1 VRLMSR
7 PSKGSRLKL
16 LGCDEELIERV
27 QDFREGYFG
36 APEYRIVAEALEHFM
51 RDRLEAEPEVRR
63 RYEAARQAR
72 LAAKEPRL
80 RVVSKATDQDAG

>member
-1 VRLMSR
+1 MSR

-16 LGCDEELIERV
+16 LGFDEELIERV
-27 QDFREGYFG
+27 QDFREAYFG

-51 RDRLEAEPEVRR
+51 RDRLEAEPEARR
-63 RYEAARQAR
+63 RYEQARKAR

-80 RVVSKATDQDAG
+80 RIVSKTDDQEAG

>member
-1 VRLMSR
+1 MAR

-16 LGCDEELIERV
+16 LGFDEELIERV

-63 RYEAARQAR
+63 RYEEARKAR

-80 RVVSKATDQDAG
+80 RIVSKAPEQDAG

>member
-1 VRLMSR
+1 MSR

-16 LGCDEELIERV
+16 LGFDEELIERI

-36 APEYRIVAEALEHFM
+36 APEYRIVAEALEYFM

-63 RYEAARQAR
+63 RYEDARKAR
-72 LAAKEPRL
+72 LAAKATRL
-80 RVVSKATDQDAG
+80 RVVPKAGEQDAG

>member
-1 VRLMSR
+1 MSR

-16 LGCDEELIERV
+16 LGFEEELIERI

-63 RYEAARQAR
+63 RYEEARQAR
-72 LAAKEPRL
+72 LAAKERRL
-80 RVVSKATDQDAG
+80 RIVPRAGEQDAG

>member
-1 VRLMSR
+1 MAR

-16 LGCDEELIERV
+16 LGLDEELIGRV

-51 RDRLEAEPEVRR
+51 RERLQAEPEVRK
-63 RYEAARQAR
+63 RYEEAQQAR
-72 LAAKEPRL
+72 LNVKGRRL
-80 RVVSKATDQDAG
+80 RIVSSDDGS

>member
-1 VRLMSR
+1 MSR

-16 LGCDEELIERV
+16 LGFDEELIERV

-36 APEYRIVAEALEHFM
+36 APEYRIVAEAIEHFM

-63 RYEAARQAR
+63 RYEQARQAR

>member
-1 VRLMSR
+1 MSR

-16 LGCDEELIERV
+16 LGFEEELIERI

-63 RYEAARQAR
+63 RYEEARQAR
-72 LAAKEPRL
+72 LAAKERRL
-80 RVVSKATDQDAG
+80 RIVPKAGEQDAG

>member
-1 VRLMSR
+1 MSR

-16 LGCDEELIERV
+16 LGFDEELIERL

-63 RYEAARQAR
+63 RYEAARTAR

-80 RVVSKATDQDAG
+80 RVVSKVTEQDAG

>member
-1 VRLMSR
+1 MSR

-16 LGCDEELIERV
+16 LGFDEELIERL

>member
-1 VRLMSR
+1 MSR

-16 LGCDEELIERV
+16 LGFDEELIERV

-63 RYEAARQAR
+63 RYEEARKAR

-80 RVVSKATDQDAG
+80 RIVSRPSEQDAG

>member
-1 VRLMSR
+1 MSR

-16 LGCDEELIERV
+16 LGLDEELIDRV

-51 RDRLEAEPEVRR
+51 RDRIQAEPEVRR
-63 RYEAARQAR
+63 RYEQAR
-72 LAAKEPRL
+72 KARLGMKERRL
-80 RVVSKATDQDAG
+80 RIVSKAAAEEDVS

>member
-1 VRLMSR
+1 MSR

-16 LGCDEELIERV
+16 LGFEEELIERI

-63 RYEAARQAR
+63 RYEEARKAR
-72 LAAKEPRL
+72 LAVKERRL
-80 RVVSKATDQDAG
+80 RIVSKAGEQDAG

>member
-1 VRLMSR
+1 MSR

-16 LGCDEELIERV
+16 LGFDEELIERI

-80 RVVSKATDQDAG
+80 RIVSKAGEQDAG

>member
-1 VRLMSR
+1 MSR

-16 LGCDEELIERV
+16 LGFDEELIERV

-63 RYEAARQAR
+63 RYEEARKAR

-80 RVVSKATDQDAG
+80 RIVSKAADQDAG

>member
-1 VRLMSR
+1 MPW

-16 LGCDEELIERV
+16 LGFDEELIERV

-63 RYEAARQAR
+63 RYEAARNAR
-72 LAAKEPRL
+72 LAAKERRL
-80 RVVSKATDQDAG
+80 RIVSKAPEQDAG

>member
-1 VRLMSR
+1 MSR

-16 LGCDEELIERV
+16 LGFDEELIERV

-36 APEYRIVAEALEHFM
+36 APEYRIIAEALEHFM

-63 RYEAARQAR
+63 RYEDARKAR

-80 RVVSKATDQDAG
+80 RIVAKAADQDAG

>member
-1 VRLMSR
+1 MSR

-16 LGCDEELIERV
+16 LGVEEELIERI
-27 QDFREGYFG
+27 QDFREGYLG

-72 LAAKEPRL
+72 LAAKERRL
-80 RVVSKATDQDAG
+80 RIVPKAGEQDAG

>member
-1 VRLMSR
+1 MMSR

-16 LGCDEELIERV
+16 LGFDEELIERV

-51 RDRLEAEPEVRR
+51 RDRLEAEPELRR
-63 RYEAARQAR
+63 RYEAARKAR
-72 LAAKEPRL
+72 LRANEPRL
-80 RVVSKATDQDAG
+80 RVVPKATDQDAG

>member
-1 VRLMSR
+1 MSR

-16 LGCDEELIERV
+16 LGVEEELIERI

-80 RVVSKATDQDAG
+80 RIVSKPGEQDAG

>member
-1 VRLMSR
+1 MSR

-16 LGCDEELIERV
+16 LGFDEELIERV

-36 APEYRIVAEALEHFM
+36 APEYRIIAEALEHFM

-63 RYEAARQAR
+63 RYEEARKAR

-80 RVVSKATDQDAG
+80 RIVSKATDQDAG

>member
-1 VRLMSR
+1 MSR

-16 LGCDEELIERV
+16 LGFDEELIERL

-63 RYEAARQAR
+63 RYEAARTAR

-80 RVVSKATDQDAG
+80 RVVSKATEQDAG

>member
-1 VRLMSR
+1 MSR

-16 LGCDEELIERV
+16 LGFEEELIERI

-63 RYEAARQAR
+63 RYEAAREAR

-80 RVVSKATDQDAG
+80 RIVSKAGEQDAG

>member
-1 VRLMSR
+1 MSR

-16 LGCDEELIERV
+16 LGFDEEMIERV

-63 RYEAARQAR
+63 RYEEARKAR

-80 RVVSKATDQDAG
+80 RIVSKATEQDAG

>member
-1 VRLMSR
+1 MSR

-16 LGCDEELIERV
+16 LGFEEELIERI

-63 RYEAARQAR
+63 RYEEARKAR
-72 LAAKEPRL
+72 LAMKERRL
-80 RVVSKATDQDAG
+80 RIVSKAGEQDAG

>member
-1 VRLMSR
+1 MSR

-16 LGCDEELIERV
+16 LGFDEELIERI

-63 RYEAARQAR
+63 RYEAARKAR
-72 LAAKEPRL
+72 LRAKELRL
-80 RVVSKATDQDAG
+80 RVVPKATDQDAG

>member
-1 VRLMSR
+1 MSR

-16 LGCDEELIERV
+16 LGFDEELIERI

-51 RDRLEAEPEVRR
+51 RDRLEAEPDVRK
-63 RYEAARQAR
+63 RYEEARKAR

-80 RVVSKATDQDAG
+80 RIVSKAGEQDAG

>member
-1 VRLMSR
+1 MSR

-16 LGCDEELIERV
+16 LGFDEEMIERV

-63 RYEAARQAR
+63 RYEEARKAR
-72 LAAKEPRL
+72 LTAKEPRL
-80 RVVSKATDQDAG
+80 RIVSKATDQDAG

>member
-1 VRLMSR
+1 MSR

-16 LGCDEELIERV
+16 LGFEDELIGRI

-51 RDRLEAEPEVRR
+51 RDRLEAEPEVRK
-63 RYEAARQAR
+63 RYEEARKAR

-80 RVVSKATDQDAG
+80 RIVSKAGEQDAG

>member
-1 VRLMSR
+1 MAR

-16 LGCDEELIERV
+16 LGLEEELIGRV

-51 RDRLEAEPEVRR
+51 RDRLKAEPEVRR
-63 RYEAARQAR
+63 RYEEARKAR
-72 LAAKEPRL
+72 LSLKERRL
-80 RVVSKATDQDAG
+80 RIVLRDDGS